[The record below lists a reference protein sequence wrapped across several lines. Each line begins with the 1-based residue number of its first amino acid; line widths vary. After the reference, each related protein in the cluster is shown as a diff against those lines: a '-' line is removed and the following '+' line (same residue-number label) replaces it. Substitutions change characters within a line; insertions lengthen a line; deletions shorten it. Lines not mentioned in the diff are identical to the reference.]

1 MKTIGLLGGM
11 SWESTI
17 PYYRLINEG
26 VKARL
31 GGLHSASLV
40 LHSVDF
46 HDIEACQSAGDWDR
60 AGAILAEAA
69 VGLQQAGAEGIVL
82 CTNTMHKVADAIAAR
97 CQVPFLHIADA
108 TGRAIAAKGQR
119 RVALLGTRY
128 TMEQTFYRGRLQ
140 EQFAIETL
148 IPEADDRARINQII
162 FDELCLGTFSEAS
175 RDYYLQTIAAS
186 TGASLR
192 ATDAGGNVVADVASV
207 RHWFNPNLVYR
218 WFVVPSLAGI
228 LVMIVATMITAL
240 SIARERELGT
250 FDQLLVSPCTPS
262 EIIIAKCVPAIGVSI
277 VLASAMIGAAIFLFR
292 MPFTG
297 EFGLLLLCLV
307 LFVLSVVGI
316 GLMIS
321 SICSTQ
327 QQAILGSFSI
337 IVPAVILSGF
347 ASPVENM
354 PVFLQWIA
362 ECIPLKHFLIILQGS
377 FLKALPPADVGEE
390 IRKEVTTLAAQ
401 AEVGIRAMRAGL
413 QALADHTEA
422 HGIDHGDFTAGLIC
436 QLELTLRQLRSEFD
450 VKTAPDG
457 DDTPEWMRPGASEA
471 AATRVAADMAAAGWK
486 RDAEGRMV
494 RADAETLGA

>member
-60 AGAILAEAA
+60 AGEILAEAA

-148 IPEADDRARINQII
+148 IPEADDRAQINQII

-175 RDYYLQTIAAS
+175 RDYYLQTIAALAEQ
-186 TGASLR
+186 GAEGVIFGC
-192 ATDAGGNVVADVASV
+192 TEIG
-207 RHWFNPNLVYR
+207 
-218 WFVVPSLAGI
+218 
-228 LVMIVATMITAL
+228 
-240 SIARERELGT
+240 
-250 FDQLLVSPCTPS
+250 LLVPAELSPLPVFDTAAIHA
-262 EIIIAKCVPAIGVSI
+262 EDAVNFMQDRRQRREDLRQTLLQVGNKGVDQRRARAVERADQADGKRHLDAEAAHHHAAIGI
-277 VLASAMIGAAIFLFR
+277 V
-292 MPFTG
+292 
-297 EFGLLLLCLV
+297 
-307 LFVLSVVGI
+307 
-316 GLMIS
+316 
-321 SICSTQ
+321 
-327 QQAILGSFSI
+327 
-337 IVPAVILSGF
+337 
-347 ASPVENM
+347 
-354 PVFLQWIA
+354 
-362 ECIPLKHFLIILQGS
+362 QG
-377 FLKALPPADVGEE
+377 G
-390 IRKEVTTLAAQ
+390 
-401 AEVGIRAMRAGL
+401 
-413 QALADHTEA
+413 
-422 HGIDHGDFTAGLIC
+422 
-436 QLELTLRQLRSEFD
+436 
-450 VKTAPDG
+450 
-457 DDTPEWMRPGASEA
+457 
-471 AATRVAADMAAAGWK
+471 
-486 RDAEGRMV
+486 
-494 RADAETLGA
+494 